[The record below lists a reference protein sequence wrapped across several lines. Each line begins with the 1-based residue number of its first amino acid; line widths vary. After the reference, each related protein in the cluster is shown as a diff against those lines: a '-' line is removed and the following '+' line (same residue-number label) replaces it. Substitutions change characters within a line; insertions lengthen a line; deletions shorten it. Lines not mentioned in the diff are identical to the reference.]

1 MSYPIGSII
10 ARARNSANSS
20 ADPIWA
26 SAFLL
31 CDGANYSQSAY
42 PDLYASFL
50 SNNITVS
57 VNGYGIIDS
66 SSFQVPN
73 IVDRTPC
80 MDTSATL
87 GLTSGAQTQT
97 IEKILLPIHSHGYNL
112 TSATHYHQ
120 FIYKGFYQGFNNS
133 LITIHNYQTQNCVIF
148 NQTPFTLPTSLDTVS
163 VTVVAPPIISFSGIT
178 PDPTDQ
184 AQLDITNSY
193 VGIDYYIKY

>member
-31 CDGANYSQSAY
+31 CDGTTYLQADY
-42 PDLYASFL
+42 PDLYASF
-50 SNNITVS
+50 SSDNITVNT
-57 VNGYGIIDS
+57 NGYGIIDS

-73 IVDRTPC
+73 LVDRTPC

-87 GLTSGAQTQT
+87 GAASGAQTQSIPQYLT
-97 IEKILLPIHSHGYNL
+97 PTHTHSFTLTGGSHSHN
-112 TSATHYHQ
+112 
-120 FIYKGFYQGFNNS
+120 FIYKGFDEGYSQS
-133 LITIHNYQTQNCVIF
+133 YLKEINYHQPNTPTF
-148 NQTPFTLPTSLDTVS
+148 NQPFTLPTSLDTVS
-163 VTVVAPPIISFSGIT
+163 VQSVTIQSISESGTTPGPTV
-178 PDPTDQ
+178 
-184 AQLDITNSY
+184 QLDITNSY